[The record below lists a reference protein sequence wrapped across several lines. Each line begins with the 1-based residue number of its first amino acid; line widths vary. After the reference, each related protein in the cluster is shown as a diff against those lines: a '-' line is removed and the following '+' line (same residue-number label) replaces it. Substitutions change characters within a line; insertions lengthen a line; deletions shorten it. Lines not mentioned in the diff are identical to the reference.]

1 MCIQLW
7 KYLKKFQRAYI
18 KEYTTIFFIVD
29 YYRNKYNGYRVF
41 KYLTLLITLPED
53 YENIIVVNYVYLI
66 TNFLTIR
73 INKKKKLNQQMF
85 TLNTQ

>member
-1 MCIQLW
+1 MKIP
-7 KYLKKFQRAYI
+7 KEIPKSIYKGVT
-18 KEYTTIFFIVD
+18 EYTTIFFIVD

-66 TNFLTIR
+66 TNF
-73 INKKKKLNQQMF
+73 
-85 TLNTQ
+85 